1 MLISLELRRQMVLFI
16 YLFLV
21 VVLKDNVTFTRVLT
35 MYHSSIYSFQH
46 STLSTLPLFVITVSN
61 RHTGIC
67 VAEKV

>member
-1 MLISLELRRQMVLFI
+1 MVLFI

-21 VVLKDNVTFTRVLT
+21 AVLT
-35 MYHSSIYSFQH
+35 VYHSSIYPSQH
-46 STLSTLPLFVITVSN
+46 STLSTLPLSVITVSN